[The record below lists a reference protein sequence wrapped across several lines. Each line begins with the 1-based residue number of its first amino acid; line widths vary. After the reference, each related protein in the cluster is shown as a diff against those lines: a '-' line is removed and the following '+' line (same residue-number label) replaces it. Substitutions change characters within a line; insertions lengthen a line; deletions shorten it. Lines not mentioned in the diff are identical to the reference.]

1 MWKTSAWLSSVIPVS
16 SVFIAEAR
24 RWRAR
29 RSFIMEYQRSERVG
43 DLLLEVIADLL
54 RRDIHDPRLQWL
66 NLTGVKVSKDLR
78 HAKVFFN
85 LLGDA
90 ADKNEA
96 MAGLKSAAGF
106 MRSRVGKKLN
116 LRFVPVIDF
125 LFDEREEEARR
136 IDALLDKVK
145 E

>member
-1 MWKTSAWLSSVIPVS
+1 MG
-16 SVFIAEAR
+16 
-24 RWRAR
+24 
-29 RSFIMEYQRSERVG
+29 YQRSERVG

>member
-1 MWKTSAWLSSVIPVS
+1 
-16 SVFIAEAR
+16 
-24 RWRAR
+24 
-29 RSFIMEYQRSERVG
+29 
-43 DLLLEVIADLL
+43 LL

>member
-1 MWKTSAWLSSVIPVS
+1 MLGAAGTETKHFL
-16 SVFIAEAR
+16 
-24 RWRAR
+24 
-29 RSFIMEYQRSERVG
+29 IMEYQRSERVG
-43 DLLLEVIADLL
+43 DLLLEVIAELL
-54 RRDIHDPRLQWL
+54 RRDIHDPRLRWL
-66 NLTGVKVSKDLR
+66 NLTGAKVSKDLR

-85 LLGDA
+85 LLGNA
-90 ADKNEA
+90 AEKNEV

-125 LFDEREEEARR
+125 IFDDREEEARR